1 MQVQR
6 IQITRLGFAVLIGLA
21 VVPSAHA
28 QQQGRPLSLEEA
40 LELARGGSESVGIAQ
55 AGVTRARGEIRQA
68 RSEMFPQLSGSASYT
83 RTLASEFED
92 ISLGPPDMRPICQ
105 IFTPPSAGLTP
116 DQRLDSLEAGLAL
129 ATDCRED
136 SGGIDFSQL
145 PFGRENIFRLGLNA
159 TQTLF
164 SGGRVRAQTRAA
176 AAGRRTAEIGLA
188 SAEAQLTL
196 QVAQAYYDAVLSERL
211 LDIAQATLA
220 QAETTLTHTR
230 LALQVGTQPEFD
242 VLRAQVT
249 RDNQLPVVVR
259 RETDRELAYMRLKQ
273 LVNVPLEQPL
283 VLTTDLGDTTGVA
296 PVRLA
301 GAEITPADTI
311 PSERAPVRQAAEA
324 VDVQHSLLR
333 VAQSQRLPAIS
344 VSSTYGRVAYPQTGF
359 PGWNDFR
366 SNWDVGVSIGLPI
379 FTGGR
384 VSGDILVA
392 EANLTE
398 QRLRLEQVE
407 ELAQLDT
414 RTALAEMQA
423 AEAQWEASTGTVEQ
437 ASRAYQIADVR
448 YREGIS
454 TQTELSDSRIL
465 LQQAQANRAL
475 AARDLAVAR
484 MRVALLRDLP
494 LGTVGGSQAGAAGQ
508 GGAGAGPGAGSGAG
522 AAPPQQPRPRQ
533 ATTAN
538 ANQASFGTGSP

>member
-1 MQVQR
+1 MYLQR
-6 IQITRLGFAVLIGLA
+6 IHGFGLA
-21 VVPSAHA
+21 IAMLVTLVPAPSLGA
-28 QQQGRPLSLEEA
+28 QQARPISLDEA
-40 LELARGGSESVGIAQ
+40 LEMAARGSESVGIAR

-68 RSEMFPQLSGSASYT
+68 RSEYFPQLSGSASYT
-83 RTLASEFED
+83 RALASEFEG

-105 IFTPPSAGLTP
+105 VFTPPSAGLTP

-129 ATDCRED
+129 ATDCQED
-136 SGGIDFSQL
+136 NGGLDFSEL
-145 PFGRENIFRLGLNA
+145 PFGRENTFRLGLNA

-164 SGGRVRAQTRAA
+164 SGGRVRAQARAA
-176 AAGRRTAEIGLA
+176 TAGRRTAEIGLS
-188 SAEAQLTL
+188 SAQAQLTL
-196 QVAQAYYDAVLSERL
+196 DVAQAYYDAVLSERL

-242 VLRAQVT
+242 VLRAQVM

-259 RETDRELAYMRLKQ
+259 RRTDRELALMRLKQ
-273 LVNVPLEQPL
+273 LIDVPLEQQL

-296 PVRLA
+296 AVQLA
-301 GAEITPADTI
+301 GAEITPADTMA
-311 PSERAPVRQAAEA
+311 SERAPVRQAAEA
-324 VDVQHSLLR
+324 VEVQSSLLR

-344 VSSTYGRVAYPQTGF
+344 LSSQYGRVAYPQTGL
-359 PGWNDFR
+359 PGWNEFR
-366 SNWDVGVSIGLPI
+366 SNWDVGVSVALPI

-384 VSGDILVA
+384 ISGDVLVA
-392 EANLTE
+392 EANLAE
-398 QRLRLEQVE
+398 QRLRLDQVE

-414 RTALAEMQA
+414 RSALAELEA
-423 AEAQWEASTGTVEQ
+423 AASQWEASTGTVEQ

-494 LGTVGGSQAGAAGQ
+494 LGAGSGAQAGTAAGQ
-508 GGAGAGPGAGSGAG
+508 TGTSSGSGAGAGPQ
-522 AAPPQQPRPRQ
+522 PQQPRQ
-533 ATTAN
+533 ATTAGTT
-538 ANQASFGTGSP
+538 QASFGAGVP

>member
-1 MQVQR
+1 MDVHR
-6 IQITRLGFAVLIGLA
+6 IQVTALALAVLLGFAPNA
-21 VVPSAHA
+21 SA
-28 QQQGRPLSLEEA
+28 QQQARPLSLEEA
-40 LELARGGSESVGIAQ
+40 LELARGGSESVGIAR

-92 ISLGPPDMRPICQ
+92 ISLGPPDTRPLCQ
-105 IFTPPSAGLTP
+105 VFTPPPAGLTP
-116 DQRLDSLEAGLAL
+116 DERLDSLEAALAL

-136 SGGIDFSQL
+136 SGIDFSEL

-164 SGGRVRAQTRAA
+164 AGGRIRAQSEAA
-176 AAGRRTAEIGLA
+176 AASRRTAEIGLA

-196 QVAQAYYDAVLSERL
+196 EVAQAYYDAVLSDRL

-220 QAETTLTHTR
+220 LAETTLTHTR

-249 RDNQLPVVVR
+249 RDNQIPVVVR
-259 RETDRELAYMRLKQ
+259 RRTDRDLAYMRLKQ
-273 LVNVPLEQPL
+273 LINVPLEQEL
-283 VLTTDLGDTTGVA
+283 VLTTDLGDTTGIA
-296 PVRLA
+296 PVNLV

-324 VDVQHSLLR
+324 VDVQRSLLR
-333 VAQSQRLPAIS
+333 VAKSQRLPAIS
-344 VSSTYGRVAYPQTGF
+344 LSSTYGRVAYPQTGL
-359 PGWNDFR
+359 PGWSEFR
-366 SNWDVGVSIGLPI
+366 SNWDVGISIGLPI

-384 VSGDILVA
+384 ISGDILVA

-414 RTALAEMQA
+414 RTALAELQA

-437 ASRAYQIADVR
+437 AARAYQIADVR

-494 LGTVGGSQAGAAGQ
+494 LGTVSGSAGAAAGAAGA
-508 GGAGAGPGAGSGAG
+508 GAGAGTGTA
-522 AAPPQQPRPRQ
+522 PQQQQQQTRPRQ
-533 ATTAN
+533 ATTAS
-538 ANQASFGTGSP
+538 ATQASFGAGSP